1 MRGIVKGIGV
11 LVPAVL
17 LTASGCVATRN
28 WVQETVGKRATEID
42 QRVSTVDTERRQD
55 AARLDQRTEQHSQ
68 KIEQQVQRLDGV
80 EVSVRD
86 GSQRLDGIGRQVQG
100 LEGSVGEA
108 SETAKGARVR
118 ADEVDGRLTRLW
130 DNRNVRK
137 LSDTVNVSFAF
148 NRSDLGDAA
157 QTSLHTLVREL
168 QQNPKL
174 LIELEGYADG
184 KGPREYNVELSQRRV
199 EAVRRYLVQNGIELS
214 RIASIGLG
222 SIADPKL
229 SDAAKRRVTVKLM
242 VLAD

>member
-17 LTASGCVATRN
+17 LTANGCVATRS
-28 WVQETVGKRATEID
+28 WVQETVGKRTTEID
-42 QRVSTVDTERRQD
+42 QRVSAVDTERREES
-55 AARLDQRTEQHSQ
+55 ARMGQ
-68 KIEQQVQRLDGV
+68 KVDQQVQRLDGV
-80 EVSVRD
+80 EVSVRE

-108 SETAKGARVR
+108 SETAKGARAR

-137 LSDTVNVSFAF
+137 LSETVNVPFAF
-148 NRSDLGDAA
+148 NRADLGDAA
-157 QTSLHTLVREL
+157 QTSLVTLVREL

-174 LIELEGYADG
+174 LVELEGYADG

-199 EAVRRYLVQNGIELS
+199 EAVRRYLVQNGIEVS
-214 RIASIGLG
+214 RIHSIGLG
-222 SIADPKL
+222 PLTDPKL

>member
-17 LTASGCVATRN
+17 LTANGCVATRS
-28 WVQETVGKRATEID
+28 WVQETVGKRTTEID
-42 QRVSTVDTERRQD
+42 QRVSAVDTERREES
-55 AARLDQRTEQHSQ
+55 ARMGQ
-68 KIEQQVQRLDGV
+68 KVDQQVQRLDGV
-80 EVSVRD
+80 EVSVRE

-108 SETAKGARVR
+108 SETAKGARAR

-137 LSDTVNVSFAF
+137 LSETVNVPFGF
-148 NRSDLGDAA
+148 NRADLGDAA
-157 QTSLHTLVREL
+157 QTSLVTLVREL

-174 LIELEGYADG
+174 LVELEGYADG

-199 EAVRRYLVQNGIELS
+199 EAVRRYLVQNGIEVS
-214 RIASIGLG
+214 RIHSIGLG
-222 SIADPKL
+222 PLTDPKL

>member
-1 MRGIVKGIGV
+1 MRRIVKGIGV

-42 QRVSTVDTERRQD
+42 QRVTTVDAERRQD
-55 AARLDQRTEQHSQ
+55 SARVD
-68 KIEQQVQRLDGV
+68 KQVQRLDGV

-86 GSQRLDGIGRQVQG
+86 GSQRLDGIDKQVQG
-100 LEGSVGEA
+100 LEGSVGEVGEA
-108 SETAKGARVR
+108 AKGARAR

-130 DNRNVRK
+130 DNRNARK
-137 LSDTVNVSFAF
+137 HSDTVNVPFAF
-148 NRSDLGDAA
+148 NRADLGDAA
-157 QTSLHTLVREL
+157 QTSLVSVAREL
-168 QQNPKL
+168 QQNSKL
-174 LIELEGYADG
+174 LVELEGYADS
-184 KGPREYNVELSQRRV
+184 KGPRDYNVELSQRRV
-199 EAVRRYLVQNGIELS
+199 EAVRRYLVQKGVEVS
-214 RIASIGLG
+214 RIHSIGLG

>member
-1 MRGIVKGIGV
+1 MRRIVKGVGV

-17 LTASGCVATRN
+17 LTATGCVATRS

-42 QRVSTVDTERRQD
+42 HRVTTVDTERRQD
-55 AARLDQRTEQHSQ
+55 AARLEQQGQ
-68 KIEQQVQRLDGV
+68 KIDQQVQRLEGV

-86 GSQRLDGIGRQVQG
+86 GSQRLEGIGRQVQG
-100 LEGSVGEA
+100 LEGAVGEA

-137 LSDTVNVSFAF
+137 LSDTVNVPFAF
-148 NRSDLGDAA
+148 NRADLGDAA
-157 QTSLHTLVREL
+157 QTSLSSLVRDL

-174 LIELEGYADG
+174 LVELEGYADA
-184 KGPREYNVELSQRRV
+184 KGPRDYNVELSQRRV

-222 SIADPKL
+222 SIKDPKV
-229 SDAAKRRVTVKLM
+229 SDAAKRRVTVKLL
-242 VLAD
+242 VTD